1 MCLNVLR
8 RSEMSNDLYN
18 KKKER
23 FERIAEQRT
32 NKIIK
37 TLDLL
42 GNCSNKNNYEYT
54 DEQVRRIFNAIE
66 RELKI
71 TKNKFTEHKD
81 RKKKFKV

>member
-81 RKKKFKV
+81 RKKKFKL